1 MGLKIKKIFIKNF
14 KIYNEKTIDF
24 EDKNLLVL
32 DGPNGFGKTSIFD
45 AIELL
50 FTGKIRRYEKTKSI
64 LIDGRKRRNENPFYN
79 INGDGGDIIIKALI
93 EFDSIE
99 YVIARVNSNIKNSAI
114 NFKEFEL
121 YNLNDFEDVP
131 SDENKTSDDFFV
143 SLLGE
148 NYKSDFE
155 FVNYVEQEETFYYLK
170 SPEKDKKENINYL
183 FNTKEF
189 NDKIDKFSVLNERL
203 KNSIY
208 GENGLDDQ
216 IVQTNKQLDEI
227 KESFKSLDGC
237 EYLQLFNN
245 KIHLWDE
252 EKINFDSISYNEI
265 LGGEDGVLNKI
276 ADLVINK
283 DEFFNEIQNNEIHK
297 MLEDQEYLSSF
308 LDYEYF
314 REKELVLNDERLI
327 YNEFVKIENEF
338 KEFQIDNV
346 LESNYDLSER
356 ILERFPEDRVLIE
369 YSTKLKD
376 LKKEI
381 SNSNNI
387 SIIFTRLISAREL
400 LINHSNDY
408 HKEIKDDGTCPLCGF
423 DWITSEE
430 LLRNFEKQKEDL
442 ELVNQNIDQSLK
454 IKTEDLKSFFEEE
467 LLTKF
472 QSIIKEFLYDKD
484 FFKRDFFQSDLK
496 RHHTFLKI
504 KLDELKIDYKELI
517 SKNVNQSNLD
527 NLELL
532 KQELTGKI
540 KTYNPE
546 LIKPIFKEVFD
557 FYFDSKID
565 NLKEMPIEFVNDKKR
580 YINYSFS
587 IFQSDLIKVN
597 EIKLDSLKEKK
608 EKLLKPLKRIQSILT
623 IMNKSLNWYNNQLI
637 KDIEVLFHI
646 YSGRIVQDFQG
657 GIGLFIIVDG
667 NGIKFVTSP
676 DKTYDAVFSMS
687 TGQLSALVLSF
698 TLSLNKKYSKSKM
711 LFIDDPV
718 QSMDDINTAGFVE
731 VLRND
736 FSDRQIVFSTH
747 EHTMSTY
754 IRYKFKKFGIE
765 STRLD
770 LSINN

>member
-1 MGLKIKKIFIKNF
+1 MALKIKKLYIKNF
-14 KIYNEKTIDF
+14 KIYSEKTIDF

-64 LIDGRKRRNENPFYN
+64 LIDGRKKRNENPFYH
-79 INGDGGDIIIKALI
+79 INGDGEKIIIKVLI
-93 EFDSIE
+93 EFEGND
-99 YVIARVNSNIKNSAI
+99 YVIARVNKNIKDSTI
-114 NFKEFEL
+114 NFKQFEL
-121 YNLNDFEDVP
+121 YNLSDFDDVP
-131 SDENKTSDDFFV
+131 SEDNKTTDDFFV

-170 SPEKDKKENINYL
+170 SSEKDKKENINYL

-189 NDKIDKFSVLNERL
+189 NEKIEKLNVIRDRL
-203 KNSIY
+203 NDSIN
-208 GENGLDDQ
+208 GDNGLLEQ
-216 IVQTNKQLDEI
+216 IDNTSKQLEDI
-227 KESFKSLDGC
+227 KESYKSSDGIEYIKLFKDK
-237 EYLQLFNN
+237 N
-245 KIHLWDE
+245 ILWDN
-252 EKINFDSISYNEI
+252 EKIDFTTITYNEI
-265 LGGEDGVLNKI
+265 LGGDDGVLNQLT
-276 ADLVINK
+276 DLVINK
-283 DEFFNEIQNNEIHK
+283 DEFLKEIQNSEIYDIY
-297 MLEDQEYLSSF
+297 EDDENLSSF

-314 REKELVLNDERLI
+314 RVKESILKEERII
-327 YNEFVKIENEF
+327 YNEFLKIENEF
-338 KEFQIDNV
+338 REFQIDKV
-346 LESNYDLSER
+346 LEGSYDLSEY
-356 ILERFPEDRVLIE
+356 ILEKFTEDKIFIE
-369 YSTKLKD
+369 YTGKLYD
-376 LKKEI
+376 LKNEI

-400 LINHSNDY
+400 LINHSIEY

-430 LLRNFEKQKEDL
+430 LLKNFEKQKEDL

-454 IKTEDLKSFFEEE
+454 IKIEDLKSFFDEK
-467 LLTKF
+467 LLVEI
-472 QSIIKEFLYDKD
+472 QSILKELLYDKD
-484 FFKRDFFQSDLK
+484 FFKQDFFQLELK
-496 RHHTFLKI
+496 RHHTFIKV
-504 KLDELKIDYKELI
+504 KLDEFKIDYKELI
-517 SKNVNQSNLD
+517 SKNVNQDNSE

-532 KQELTGKI
+532 KEKLTEKI
-540 KTYNPE
+540 NSYSPE
-546 LIKPIFKEVFD
+546 LIKPFFKDIFD
-557 FYFDSKID
+557 YFLDSKKV
-565 NLKEMPIEFVNDKKR
+565 NLKEMTIELVNNKKRFVNFC
-580 YINYSFS
+580 YS
-587 IFQSDLIKVN
+587 IFQSELLKDY
-597 EIKLDSLKEKK
+597 ETKLKFLLEKK
-608 EKLLKPLKRIQSILT
+608 EKLIRPLNKIQSILT
-623 IMNKSLNWYNNQLI
+623 IMNKSLDWYNNQLI

-657 GIGLFIIVDG
+657 GLGLFIIVDG
-667 NGIKFVTSP
+667 TGIKFVTSP

-711 LFIDDPV
+711 LLIDDPV

-736 FSDRQIVFSTH
+736 FGDRQIVFSTH

-765 STRLD
+765 STRHD
-770 LSINN
+770 LSIQN